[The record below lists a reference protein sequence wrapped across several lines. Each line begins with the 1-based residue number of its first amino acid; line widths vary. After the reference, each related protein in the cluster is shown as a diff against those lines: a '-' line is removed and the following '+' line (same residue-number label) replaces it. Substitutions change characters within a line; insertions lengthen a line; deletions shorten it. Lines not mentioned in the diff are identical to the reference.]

1 MTESVSCAI
10 MLHVEKR
17 EVPCAEMEDNMRAKK
32 HISVSKPHI
41 YAFKPH
47 IYASKPHIYASKRH
61 LYASDK
67 RAESPTDDDMVNYHS
82 K

>member
-1 MTESVSCAI
+1 

-41 YAFKPH
+41 YA
-47 IYASKPHIYASKRH
+47 SKRH
-61 LYASDK
+61 LYASETHLYASNK